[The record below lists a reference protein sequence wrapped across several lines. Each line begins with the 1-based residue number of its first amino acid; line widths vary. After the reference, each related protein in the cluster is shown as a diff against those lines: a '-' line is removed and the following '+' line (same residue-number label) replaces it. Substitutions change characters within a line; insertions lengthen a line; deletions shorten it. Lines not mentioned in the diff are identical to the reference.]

1 MPRPH
6 FRLAILAAMTPL
18 ALTMAAATPA
28 FAQSAPQSTGFV
40 RVSDAGESRVDAVR
54 DGVHEGVPVRFLDMT
69 IRNTSGQTTFP
80 ETIQKVWWQGR
91 ENGRSVDA
99 RHRDLRQR
107 GMYEYVA
114 PGAVWEVTYIIPRRE
129 DVLGVTISD
138 PAQRSTEEERLRTW
152 DELRGGPATTPPQ
165 DDAVTQV
172 QRAVKSVP
180 APVKRKL
187 APVGSRLKGAVEAR
201 LPGFLR

>member
-1 MPRPH
+1 M
-6 FRLAILAAMTPL
+6 
-18 ALTMAAATPA
+18 
-28 FAQSAPQSTGFV
+28 
-40 RVSDAGESRVDAVR
+40 R
-54 DGVHEGVPVRFLDMT
+54 DGVHEGMPVRFLDMT
-69 IRNTSGQTTFP
+69 FRNTSGQTTFP

-138 PAQRSTEEERLRTW
+138 PAQRSTEKERLRTW
-152 DELRGGPATTPPQ
+152 DELRGGPAATPPQ
-165 DDAVTQV
+165 DDAAGAPASGKPGDAVTQV
-172 QRAVKSVP
+172 QRAVESAP